1 MELLPVSV
9 VERWFN
15 AINARDYEQLFSV
28 IADDVEVMTA
38 TGCYRGPA
46 AIDEWLD
53 FTAEPFRWFC
63 GPPGLVVVEQVGCW
77 LFPPTSMERVIAS
90 AFRVFNGRIVRY
102 RRFDDLSEAL
112 AATCLT
118 DEDEVLTSGV
128 VELSA
133 VTPPRHA
140 ARATGPGPRE
150 LEMRQIAAWM
160 TAPAEVA
167 FATSAVPDILV

>member
-38 TGCYRGPA
+38 AGSHRGPA

-53 FTAEPFRWFC
+53 FSAEPFRWFC

-102 RRFDDLSEAL
+102 RRFDRLSDAL

-128 VELSA
+128 AELSA
-133 VTPPRHA
+133 VSPVRLVDA
-140 ARATGPGPRE
+140 APAPVRRE

-160 TAPAEVA
+160 TAPHDVT
-167 FATSAVPDILV
+167 FATSAVPDRG